1 LDSFSTFIHIQLK
14 SVVINVSG
22 DNLGNK
28 SYRTVTFLVFPMKKK
43 IVWKHQQRFLIF
55 RDNLSIV
62 IVLFI

>member
-1 LDSFSTFIHIQLK
+1 MQQTECTLDSFSTFIHIQLK

-43 IVWKHQQRFLIF
+43 
-55 RDNLSIV
+55 
-62 IVLFI
+62 LFGNTSRGF